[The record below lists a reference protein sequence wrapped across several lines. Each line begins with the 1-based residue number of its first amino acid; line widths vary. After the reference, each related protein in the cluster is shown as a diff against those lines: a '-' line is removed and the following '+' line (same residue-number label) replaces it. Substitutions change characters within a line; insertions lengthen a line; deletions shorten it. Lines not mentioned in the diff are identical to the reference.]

1 MHSISSKYRKPK
13 GRLNKRRAACIRNLE
28 KGKSSAYNVS
38 ADNKCDEIST
48 EAVPSTSDM
57 SASDVNSESN
67 EYHFINNSMWTS
79 LLQNVPCSDCNQFS
93 LNILTHNSYGF
104 STKMELVCEKCK
116 KSYGHALTSQ
126 REKPCRKFDINTKLT
141 SAFLAIGR
149 GHAALETFSAILG
162 TPCRDRK
169 TFSKCLENLCNKNE
183 TAKVE
188 MLRISREHVRQ
199 TNLYSHPDLGRNNII
214 DITVSYDGTWHKR
227 GHTSLYG
234 IGIVIDIMTSLVV
247 DFKVLSKYCHEC
259 SMAAK
264 DMGEASPEFQIWKS
278 GHSEKCQKNFD
289 GSSGSMEM
297 HAAYILWNR
306 SISDCAMRYT
316 TVLCDEEC
324 VNHVA
329 KRLGTA
335 LQNKVKE
342 WWSKNVTLGGRK
354 QGSLTDATITKL
366 QNFYRK
372 AIVDNVPEVEKMK
385 ASIFATL
392 FHCMSTD
399 AKPMHSKCPDGKL
412 SWCFYN
418 RAKADNKVPGSHKS
432 MKTKLSEEVVAKI
445 MPVYQRLASNEI
457 LLRCVSGKPKMLMKV
472 CIAVFGGNAPKDV
485 FVSKK
490 RINLAGFTPRESPH
504 PWRELLWLAIIAP
517 SW

>member
-1 MHSISSKYRKPK
+1 M
-13 GRLNKRRAACIRNLE
+13 
-28 KGKSSAYNVS
+28 NV
-38 ADNKCDEIST
+38 AWLQKIWVKQ
-48 EAVPSTSDM
+48 APSFRFG
-57 SASDVNSESN
+57 N
-67 EYHFINNSMWTS
+67 
-79 LLQNVPCSDCNQFS
+79 
-93 LNILTHNSYGF
+93 
-104 STKMELVCEKCK
+104 
-116 KSYGHALTSQ
+116 
-126 REKPCRKFDINTKLT
+126 
-141 SAFLAIGR
+141 R
-149 GHAALETFSAILG
+149 GI
-162 TPCRDRK
+162 
-169 TFSKCLENLCNKNE
+169 
-183 TAKVE
+183 
-188 MLRISREHVRQ
+188 
-199 TNLYSHPDLGRNNII
+199 
-214 DITVSYDGTWHKR
+214 
-227 GHTSLYG
+227 
-234 IGIVIDIMTSLVV
+234 
-247 DFKVLSKYCHEC
+247 
-259 SMAAK
+259 
-264 DMGEASPEFQIWKS
+264 
-278 GHSEKCQKNFD
+278 QKNFD

-316 TVLCDEEC
+316 TVLCDGDAKTHQHLNEKKVYGDDVVIVKEEC

-335 LQNKVKE
+335 LRNKVKE
-342 WWSKNVTLGGRK
+342 WRSKGVTLGGRK

-418 RAKADNKVPGSHKS
+418 RAKTDNKVPGSHKS

-457 LLRCVSGKPKMLMKV
+457 LLRCVSGKTQNANESLHS
-472 CIAVFGGNAPKDV
+472 CIWRKCPKDV

-490 RINLAGFTPRESPH
+490 RIDLAVTAAVSEVNIGYVETLKLNNTEMVDAAFKIAHRRDNRRRIPLAAYHQLGLLIKEALRHGPIGPPPQWDPRLENKTKIPLRREPSALKDYDSNNFNGHMLFPVVFSKKLGFSEDMSTGSTR
-504 PWRELLWLAIIAP
+504 
-517 SW
+517 

>member
-1 MHSISSKYRKPK
+1 MDMPSPV
-13 GRLNKRRAACIRNLE
+13 NE
-28 KGKSSAYNVS
+28 KN
-38 ADNKCDEIST
+38 
-48 EAVPSTSDM
+48 
-57 SASDVNSESN
+57 
-67 EYHFINNSMWTS
+67 
-79 LLQNVPCSDCNQFS
+79 
-93 LNILTHNSYGF
+93 
-104 STKMELVCEKCK
+104 
-116 KSYGHALTSQ
+116 
-126 REKPCRKFDINTKLT
+126 PCRKFDINTKLT

-162 TPCRDRK
+162 TPCMDRK

-247 DFKVLSKYCHEC
+247 DFEVLSKYCHEC

-289 GSSGSMEM
+289 GSSEK
-297 HAAYILWNR
+297 
-306 SISDCAMRYT
+306 
-316 TVLCDEEC
+316 C

-335 LQNKVKE
+335 LRNKVKE
-342 WWSKNVTLGGRK
+342 WRSKGVTLGGRK

-366 QNFYRK
+366 HNFYRK

-457 LLRCVSGKPKMLMKV
+457 LFRCVSGKTQNANESLHS
-472 CIAVFGGNAPKDV
+472 CIWRKCPKDV

-490 RINLAGFTPRESPH
+490 RINLAVTAAVSEVNIGYVETLKLNNNEMVDAAFKIAHRRDNRRLSQRKRKASEQYKKEKKIQKYKKNDKNREKNDLSYG
-504 PWRELLWLAIIAP
+504 AGKF
-517 SW
+517 